1 MRVRLPAAVLTG
13 ALIWPAGIGA
23 SGQPA
28 GRAPDVVFIPTPP
41 PVVSAMLKAADVG
54 PHDVVYDLGSG
65 DGRIVIEAAKTF
77 GARGVGF
84 DLDQRLIDEARLR
97 ARNAG
102 VAGRVR
108 FERKDLFEVDLRPAT
123 VVTLYL
129 LPEMNARLRPKL
141 QRELRP
147 GARIVAHS
155 FAIPGWRPERRIEV
169 GERSIFLWTMRG
181 AAARP

>member
-1 MRVRLPAAVLTG
+1 MRVLAALVSVLV
-13 ALIWPAGIGA
+13 AGQ
-23 SGQPA
+23 ST
-28 GRAPDVVFIPTPP
+28 GRAPDAPFIPTPP
-41 PVVSAMLKAADVG
+41 QVASAMLKAAAVG

-65 DGRIVIEAAKTF
+65 DGRIVIEAAKSY

-84 DLDQRLIDEARLR
+84 DLDQRLVDEARLR

-108 FERKDLFEVDLRPAT
+108 FERRDLFEVDLRPAT

-147 GARIVAHS
+147 GARVVAHS
-155 FAIPGWRPERRIEV
+155 FGIPGWPPDRRIDV
-169 GERSIFLWTMRG
+169 DERSIFLWTIGG
-181 AAARP
+181 AP

>member
-1 MRVRLPAAVLTG
+1 MRILAGLLTVVVASQG
-13 ALIWPAGIGA
+13 AP
-23 SGQPA
+23 
-28 GRAPDVVFIPTPP
+28 RAPDVVFIPTPP
-41 PVVSAMLKAADVG
+41 EVVSAMLKAASVSAR
-54 PHDVVYDLGSG
+54 DVVYDLGSG

-108 FERKDLFEVDLRPAT
+108 FERRDLFDVDLRRAT

-147 GARIVAHS
+147 GARVVAHS
-155 FAIPGWRPERRIEV
+155 FAIPGWPPERRIEV
-169 GERSIFLWTMRG
+169 GERSIFVWTIE
-181 AAARP
+181 AATPPR